1 MFDIEL
7 NGISIIALI
16 IGVVEGLKELVGLK
30 GKAITGATLAVA
42 FLLFG
47 LAEANAQGMIPADVM
62 VYVNLVI
69 YALGAA
75 LSAGGFYHIVKAAGA
90 RIVDSVRYSG

>member
-7 NGISIIALI
+7 NGISILALI
-16 IGVVEGLKELVGLK
+16 IGVVEGLKELFDLK

-47 LAEANAQGMIPADVM
+47 LAGADAQGMIPADVM
-62 VYVNLVI
+62 RWINLAI
-69 YALGAA
+69 YTLGAA
-75 LSAGGFYHIVKAAGA
+75 LSAGGFYSIVKRAGCA
-90 RIVDSVRYSG
+90 VFLKK